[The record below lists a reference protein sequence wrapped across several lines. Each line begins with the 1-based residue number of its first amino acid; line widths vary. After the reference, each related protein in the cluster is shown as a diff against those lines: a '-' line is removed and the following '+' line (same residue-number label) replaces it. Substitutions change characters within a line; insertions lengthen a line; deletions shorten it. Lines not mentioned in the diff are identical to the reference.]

1 MDDHQVILNFEEEN
15 MEYHDE
21 GDADDDIDVQHDT
34 NTTIGYRPH
43 SDSFY
48 ANT

>member
-21 GDADDDIDVQHDT
+21 GDDDIDVQHDT
-34 NTTIGYRPH
+34 NTTTGYRPH

-48 ANT
+48 VNT

>member
-21 GDADDDIDVQHDT
+21 GDANDDIDV
-34 NTTIGYRPH
+34 
-43 SDSFY
+43 
-48 ANT
+48 